1 MTQRDP
7 QSVEHF
13 ERINRQRMISAY
25 GNERRAFQR
34 ETNGD
39 GWVYWFAGVEVAYQD
54 FLSGWAAALIFA
66 SSRSGGGE

>member
-1 MTQRDP
+1 MKQRDP

-13 ERINRQRMISAY
+13 ERINRQRMIAAY
-25 GNERRAFQR
+25 GNEAWAFRRDSK
-34 ETNGD
+34 GD
-39 GWVYWFAGVEVAYQD
+39 GWVYWCAGVEVAYQD